1 MKYRIIFLF
10 TLSLLLI
17 SCNFNQIYTDRE
29 SDKTDGEKIPQKFYW
44 EIRYGGNQDDIYKLF
59 GEKFFSVTSKE
70 KLTELLNITSQI
82 GPVQEYNLSKWQ
94 TLVVKGSNP
103 KSEYLFTY
111 EVKRGTEKT
120 QETFT
125 MEKDKNGNIK
135 IVGYHVNQDLLN
147 K

>member
-1 MKYRIIFLF
+1 MKSKLLFLF
-10 TLSLLLI
+10 AISLLLI

-29 SDKTDGEKIPQKFYW
+29 SDKADGEKISQKFYW

-82 GPVQEYNLSKWQ
+82 GPIQEYNLSKWQ

-103 KSEYLFTY
+103 KSEYVSTY

-135 IVGYHVNQDLLN
+135 IVGYYVNQDLLN